1 MKIGRI
7 VMVASIG
14 ALVVAFT
21 LVQPVGAEKPDK
33 LKNDGVQGV
42 KTDGVPKESARGTA
56 WLIYDDGSQED
67 WGDSYTATYD
77 AVGNKFVSTWGTGSF
92 FCDSVS
98 AFAKWTSVASYSY
111 FYLSAWNNQVAPGTI
126 SGNSYTTINMSTA
139 SGSAWV
145 AVSSAGWIN
154 NSTHTFSNTAWI
166 GNDFFTS
173 NGVGIDTNGGGS
185 HGFLLTAYTGT
196 GYTEQPF
203 NAMIRARFNG
213 DNVPVELMSFS
224 AE

>member
-1 MKIGRI
+1 MRLNRTAVLVG
-7 VMVASIG
+7 VF
-14 ALVVAFT
+14 ALVVAVV
-21 LVQPVGAEKPDK
+21 LVYPAGAEKPHKKDG
-33 LKNDGVQGV
+33 DGVQGV
-42 KTDGVPKESARGTA
+42 KSDGIPTDGARGTA
-56 WLIYDDGSQED
+56 WLIYDDGSRED
-67 WGDSYTATYD
+67 WGDSYTSTYD

-98 AFAKWTSVASYSY
+98 AFAKWTSASSYSY
-111 FYLSAWNNQVAPGTI
+111 FYLSAWNSQTGPNTLTN
-126 SGNSYTTINMSTA
+126 NSYTTVYMSTGT
-139 SGSAWV
+139 GSAWV
-145 AVSSAGWIN
+145 SVGGGGWIN
-154 NSTHTFSNTAWI
+154 NSTYTFSNTAWI

-173 NGVGIDTNGGGS
+173 NGVGIDTNGGS
-185 HGFLLTAYTGT
+185 NGFLLADYTGS